1 MSSSEGV
8 KGTCGGCGKTF
19 RLPSAERAYRCKE
32 CGGAVQADMAAAP
45 AEPGESAR
53 ARRTT
58 RGERLAAGK
67 DIRSAAHTVT
77 IVRWMFALWALGF
90 LLLTAFSV
98 ADLSTAEEPELLLVG
113 VSTAMTG
120 LALTGVHLAALHP
133 FLCSLSLASL
143 YSLPVLATL
152 LQGELPIVRIGLAVA
167 LWLAVLPTL
176 RVKAALQAHPDLFA
190 ARRLLGDSSAHGLG
204 YEEQRRRASKRAW
217 VRIGFTNLLLC
228 LTVGLATYAA
238 WSKRPAPPPPV
249 DGAVAAFRDA
259 WRAGDPTALAQLC
272 RIESQEHL
280 RGSFERLEKK
290 RGWTTGWPVLGEHD
304 LRGVKKASLE
314 VWFQSAAGELRT
326 GWTLDEQGTWRLGF
340 MDAPGD

>member
-1 MSSSEGV
+1 MASSASV
-8 KGTCGGCGKTF
+8 TGTCGSCGKTF
-19 RLPSAERAYRCKE
+19 RLPDAERTYRCKE
-32 CGGAVQADMAAAP
+32 CGGAVRASGTP
-45 AEPGESAR
+45 ATAVPEEGTV
-53 ARRTT
+53 ARRTA

-67 DIRSAAHTVT
+67 DIRSAARTVT
-77 IVRWMFALWALGF
+77 IVRCLFALWALGF
-90 LLLTAFSV
+90 LLLTAVLV
-98 ADLSTAEEPELLLVG
+98 AELAKAEEPPLLLLG
-113 VSTAMTG
+113 VASAMAG
-120 LALTGVHLAALHP
+120 LALTGFHLAALHP
-133 FLCSLSLASL
+133 FLCSLLLASV
-143 YSLPVLATL
+143 YSLSVLANL
-152 LQGELPIVRIGLAVA
+152 LQGELPIARIGVAVV

-190 ARRLLGDSSAHGLG
+190 ARRLLGDSSAHGLD
-204 YEEQRRRASKRAW
+204 YDEQRRRASKRAW
-217 VRIGFTNLLLC
+217 VRIVLTNLLLC

-249 DGAVAAFRDA
+249 DGAVTAFRSA
-259 WRAGDPTALAQLC
+259 WRAGDPAALAQLC

-290 RGWTTGWPVLGEHD
+290 RGWTTGWPVLGEHE

-326 GWTLDEQGTWRLGF
+326 GWTLDEQGSWRLGF